1 MSTTQQKYS
10 LENQRALI
18 AAYAAR
24 HGYKISATYEDAG
37 RSGLSINQR
46 SGLQALLR
54 DVASSPE
61 FSVILV
67 VDVSRWGRYQDPDEA
82 AHYEFLC
89 RDAGV
94 VVKYCAETFDDD
106 GSTGSA
112 LMKSLKR
119 AMASEYSR
127 QLSDRVKAGRQR
139 GLALGSCQGGRA
151 PYGFARQAY
160 RTDGVPGRLLGAG
173 ERAAHRD
180 EHVRLVWGSTV
191 EVETVR
197 RIFQR
202 FVSGRGSVSQIA
214 SELNADGVPYSQPGP
229 WDYGRVK
236 RVLQNELTTGV
247 LAYNKTSHA
256 LSGPRVRLKSAQWGR
271 LRLFEAMVPNATFK
285 AAQLGLEASHGVR
298 HTSASMV
305 EALRS
310 LLRQNGF
317 LSRRLGDAGPPSANL
332 V

>member
-1 MSTTQQKYS
+1 MLEGLAGRRSVLKFAAQYLRMSTTQQKYS
-10 LENQRALI
+10 LENQRGLI

-112 LMKSLKR
+112 LMKSFKR

-139 GLALGSCQGGRA
+139 GLALGSCQGA
-151 PYGFARQAY
+151 
-160 RTDGVPGRLLGAG
+160 GRLMASRGKRIEWMAY
-173 ERAAHRD
+173 
-180 EHVRLVWGSTV
+180 LVGCSARESAPLTAMSM
-191 EVETVR
+191 
-197 RIFQR
+197 
-202 FVSGRGSVSQIA
+202 SGLCG
-214 SELNADGVPYSQPGP
+214 D
-229 WDYGRVK
+229 
-236 RVLQNELTTGV
+236 
-247 LAYNKTSHA
+247 
-256 LSGPRVRLKSAQWGR
+256 
-271 LRLFEAMVPNATFK
+271 
-285 AAQLGLEASHGVR
+285 
-298 HTSASMV
+298 
-305 EALRS
+305 
-310 LLRQNGF
+310 RQ
-317 LSRRLGDAGPPSANL
+317 
-332 V
+332 